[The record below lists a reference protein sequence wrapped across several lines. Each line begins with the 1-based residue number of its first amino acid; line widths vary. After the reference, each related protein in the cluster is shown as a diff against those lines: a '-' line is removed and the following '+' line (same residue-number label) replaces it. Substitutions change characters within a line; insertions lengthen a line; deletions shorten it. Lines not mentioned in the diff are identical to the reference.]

1 MSSNSKG
8 NGRRLKKYNPLT
20 NENSAFYIMMLPFI
34 LLFFLF
40 TVLPVLSSVGLSLFE
55 YDMISLPKWHG
66 FNNYLRM
73 FVEDEVFPK
82 TILNTLKFAVFTG
95 PVSFLLAFILAW
107 FICELR
113 PLPRNILSFMFY
125 APTLV
130 GNAYFVWQ
138 IIFSGDNYGYANN
151 FLLSMGFISEGINWF
166 KNTQYNMIILIII
179 QLWSSMGVSFL
190 ADIAGLQNVNPEMYE
205 AGAIDGIRSRWHE
218 LWYITL
224 PSMRD
229 ILLFGAVMQI
239 QATFSIGGIITA
251 FAGYPSVDNSVDT
264 IVSHLGDVATVRY
277 ELGYASAISVFLFLM
292 MAVTRVI
299 VGKIIDYLGK

>member
-8 NGRRLKKYNPLT
+8 NGRSLKKYNPLT

-113 PLPRNILSFMFY
+113 
-125 APTLV
+125 
-130 GNAYFVWQ
+130 
-138 IIFSGDNYGYANN
+138 
-151 FLLSMGFISEGINWF
+151 
-166 KNTQYNMIILIII
+166 
-179 QLWSSMGVSFL
+179 
-190 ADIAGLQNVNPEMYE
+190 
-205 AGAIDGIRSRWHE
+205 
-218 LWYITL
+218 
-224 PSMRD
+224 
-229 ILLFGAVMQI
+229 
-239 QATFSIGGIITA
+239 
-251 FAGYPSVDNSVDT
+251 
-264 IVSHLGDVATVRY
+264 
-277 ELGYASAISVFLFLM
+277 
-292 MAVTRVI
+292 
-299 VGKIIDYLGK
+299 

>member
-1 MSSNSKG
+1 
-8 NGRRLKKYNPLT
+8 
-20 NENSAFYIMMLPFI
+20 
-34 LLFFLF
+34 
-40 TVLPVLSSVGLSLFE
+40 
-55 YDMISLPKWHG
+55 
-66 FNNYLRM
+66 
-73 FVEDEVFPK
+73 
-82 TILNTLKFAVFTG
+82 
-95 PVSFLLAFILAW
+95 
-107 FICELR
+107 
-113 PLPRNILSFMFY
+113 
-125 APTLV
+125 
-130 GNAYFVWQ
+130 
-138 IIFSGDNYGYANN
+138 
-151 FLLSMGFISEGINWF
+151 
-166 KNTQYNMIILIII
+166 MIILIII